1 MNDIQLAGT
10 FGLTELIFILFI
22 GFFIA
27 LVFYLQREGRRE
39 GFPMENE
46 ATGRVDSQGGPLLIA
61 SPKTFHLPHGQGTA
75 TPENEARQ
83 PVDVAG
89 KRTFRSMGAPYYP
102 TGNPLEDGL
111 GPAAFAERSRTPDLT
126 FDGKP
131 RIVPIGDSHMHV
143 VEKDPDPRGLMAI
156 GADGK
161 EAGPIT
167 DIWVDQAEHVIRY
180 LEVDTGAK
188 KVLVPMPMC
197 VVRAKK
203 GTIII
208 DALNADEFANAPVP
222 EKAGIITRYEE
233 ERAMA
238 YFGGGYLYANR
249 ARQEPFL

>member
-46 ATGRVDSQGGPLLIA
+46 GTGRVDTQGGPLLIA
-61 SPKTFHLPHGQGTA
+61 SPKKFHLPHGQGVA
-75 TPENEARQ
+75 IPEHGKRD
-83 PVDVAG
+83 PVEVAG
-89 KRTFRSMGAPYYP
+89 KRTFRSQGAPYYP

-131 RIVPIGDSHMHV
+131 RIVPIADSHMHV
-143 VEKDPDPRGLMAI
+143 VKQDADPRGMTAI
-156 GADGK
+156 GADHA

-188 KVLVPMPMC
+188 KVLVPMAMC
-197 VVRAKK
+197 VVRGKK
-203 GTIII
+203 GIVII
-208 DALNADEFANAPVP
+208 DALNAEEFAAAPVP
-222 EKAGIITRYEE
+222 ETAGIITRYEE

>member
-39 GFPMENE
+39 GFPMEHE
-46 ATGRVDSQGGPLLIA
+46 GTGRVDTQGGPLLIA
-61 SPKTFHLPHGQGTA
+61 SKKVFHLPHGQGVA
-75 TPENEARQ
+75 IPENEERQ
-83 PVDVAG
+83 PVDLPA
-89 KRTFRSMGAPYYP
+89 KRTFRSLGAPYYP

-131 RIVPIGDSHMHV
+131 RIVPISDSHMHV
-143 VEKDPDPRGLMAI
+143 VAKDPDPRGMTAI
-156 GADGK
+156 GADK
-161 EAGPIT
+161 ATAGTIT

-180 LEVDTGAK
+180 LEVDTGTK
-188 KVLVPMPMC
+188 KVLVPMAMC
-197 VVRAKK
+197 VVRGKK
-203 GTIII
+203 NTVII
-208 DALNADEFANAPVP
+208 DALNADEFSNAPVP

-249 ARQEPFL
+249 ARSEPFV